1 VVGSR
6 SKEPHSVG
14 KVLSDKMV
22 MAEALEAALGRIW
35 GVFGSDPGAN
45 LPNKNFACDM
55 FGWCPEY
62 VTQPGSGLEV
72 AWRN

>member
-1 VVGSR
+1 MRDAVVGSR

-22 MAEALEAALGRIW
+22 RAEALEAALGRIW

-45 LPNKNFACDM
+45 LP
-55 FGWCPEY
+55 
-62 VTQPGSGLEV
+62 VTGLV
-72 AWRN
+72 GVLST